1 MFTTHLFGKEFLPQ
15 ELFDETPAETKT
27 SPPRKGRGRLIVVVR
42 NLKDAMCSLHYFRG
56 TPADDWDGNEHGPG
70 SFKRFIDLRSCPNA
84 MGSAFRW
91 MRENSEAVNEIG
103 GQRALVIHYEALK
116 TNFTGQL
123 KRLNDF
129 LGLPTLT
136 EAKANA
142 IAEACNIDSMKNAA
156 ARFSQTARKGQ
167 IGDWKN
173 YLDGDK
179 WAEFDRVFNQALC
192 GVEMVEPMRAFQYK
206 NVSGMPK
213 RLTECDLNTD
223 PRSWPPYLLV
233 KLQEGMLVPDSN
245 RFQHNNSLSISTTQ
259 FSATSTAVQLSDTV
273 GDGSPRYHLFASA
286 SCPLS
291 AALIAA
297 RALLGLENTVSMDIT
312 DGQSGSGWVFLN
324 GATCSPWKDCEGPFW
339 LVEAYELAYPLCN
352 SQILVPVLWDSVEN
366 QIVSNNSWTIMKLLS
381 DAKGGLLP
389 KELDEDC
396 EKMHSDLTEALFQY
410 PVITGVEYL
419 RSGRFLSPIIAKAQ
433 KRVFTKLGELEAL
446 LGKSQYL
453 LGDRM
458 TGVDI
463 YLAIFLFQFDAVYLN
478 AFDLRESD
486 SFKGAILTGD
496 IYPNLKAF
504 ARRMYSSLKPTIHF
518 ESFRQVFRIDQAI
531 TFTEQSYSWNTAEPS
546 NCSDET
552 TLLPDLSEIVAAL
565 ETTE

>member
-1 MFTTHLFGKEFLPQ
+1 
-15 ELFDETPAETKT
+15 
-27 SPPRKGRGRLIVVVR
+27 
-42 NLKDAMCSLHYFRG
+42 
-56 TPADDWDGNEHGPG
+56 
-70 SFKRFIDLRSCPNA
+70 
-84 MGSAFRW
+84 
-91 MRENSEAVNEIG
+91 
-103 GQRALVIHYEALK
+103 QRALVIHYEALK

-192 GVEMVEPMRAFQYK
+192 
-206 NVSGMPK
+206 
-213 RLTECDLNTD
+213 
-223 PRSWPPYLLV
+223 
-233 KLQEGMLVPDSN
+233 
-245 RFQHNNSLSISTTQ
+245 
-259 FSATSTAVQLSDTV
+259 VQLSDTV

-291 AALIAA
+291 AALISA

-478 AFDLRESD
+478 AFDLGESD